1 MKSIRMHPPLLR
13 WVTLCTIFALLW
25 SAPLC
30 IFGVNRMES
39 EFSVS
44 ETSLLKKIIFFGDS
58 TTYHLIAR
66 EALPEGKATK
76 QVWCPKNGTLLL
88 SPQISSLLISH
99 PNHKGE
105 LPLTEALTLYKP
117 EYFVITA
124 GLNGAHTFT
133 EKRFKHVYTAL
144 IEAVQASSPETKILL
159 QSVFPV
165 GANESAWKALSPRE
179 LNEKIDLVNA
189 WIRDL
194 AEERS
199 ILFLDTQRILRD
211 NNGFLKEE
219 YQVGDG
225 IHLSKDAYRAMLAY
239 ILASLKAV
247 EGNHAS

>member
-1 MKSIRMHPPLLR
+1 MKSIRIYPLLLR
-13 WVTLCTIFALLW
+13 WIALCTIFALLW
-25 SAPLC
+25 SSPLC
-30 IFGVNRMES
+30 IFGVNRRES
-39 EFSVS
+39 EFSFS
-44 ETSLLKKIIFFGDS
+44 EMSFLKKIIFFGDS

-66 EALPEGKATK
+66 EVLPDGKATK

-99 PNHKGE
+99 PDHNEE

-117 EYFVITA
+117 EYFVITV

-133 EKRFKHVYTAL
+133 EKRFKHAYTAL
-144 IEAVQASSPETKILL
+144 IEAVQTSSSETVILL

-165 GANESAWKALSPRE
+165 GENESAWKMLSPRE
-179 LNEKIDLVNA
+179 LNQRIDVVNT

-199 ILFLDTQRILRD
+199 LLFLDTQRILRD
-211 NNGFLKEE
+211 NNGFLKNE

-225 IHLSKDAYRAMLAY
+225 IHLSKDAYRAILAY
-239 ILASLKAV
+239 ILSSLGV
-247 EGNHAS
+247 TEENHAS